1 MKEVLKTAISIFLK
15 LIIVNFMC
23 GVIVVSL
30 TLIASGFFSETVGY
44 NAFGTKEGS
53 DKTDSLYSYYYADG
67 EDALRSEYE
76 AQGYTI
82 TESPIR
88 ELSSKGNTVAML
100 VAQFLCLMMLCSFVY
115 PKLWQ
120 LGASDSNLV
129 HFKHKKED
137 KLKGLKIGGITIIP
151 AVVLLIVLF
160 TMKNGIL
167 SEFPVAI
174 YKLLNSSLY
183 GFVEFAA
190 GNAKTFSELSV
201 LNFVLMLAS
210 QLVIPIITYIS
221 YILGYKNISVGEK
234 IIYKKDNK
242 KG

>member
-1 MKEVLKTAISIFLK
+1 MKEVLKTAVSIFLK

-23 GVIVVSL
+23 GIIVISI
-30 TLIASGFFSETVGY
+30 TLIAGGLFSKSVGY
-44 NAFGTKEGS
+44 TAFGTKEGS
-53 DKTDSLYSYYYADG
+53 EKSETLYSYYYADG

-76 AQGYTI
+76 AKGYTI

-88 ELSSKGNTVAML
+88 ELSSTRNTVTML
-100 VAQFLCLMMLCSFVY
+100 VAQFFCLMLLCSFVY
-115 PKLWQ
+115 PKLWH
-120 LGASDSNLV
+120 LGTSDSNLV

-137 KLKGLKIGGITIIP
+137 KLKGLKVGVVTVIP
-151 AVVLLIVLF
+151 AVLLLLILF
-160 TMKNGIL
+160 IFKNGF
-167 SEFPVAI
+167 SAEFPIAI

-183 GFVEFAA
+183 GFVELASGSA
-190 GNAKTFSELSV
+190 VTFGKLSV
-201 LNFVLMLAS
+201 LNFVLMLSS